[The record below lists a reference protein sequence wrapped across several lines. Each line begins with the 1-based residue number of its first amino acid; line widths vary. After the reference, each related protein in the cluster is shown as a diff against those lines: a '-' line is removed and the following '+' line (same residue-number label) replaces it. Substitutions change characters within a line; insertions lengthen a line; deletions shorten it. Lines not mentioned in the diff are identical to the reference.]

1 MSLTVDRVRFEHRRE
16 ALGIDER
23 SPRLSWVSV
32 GDGQNW
38 QQASYDIEI
47 QRDTSKDTQSFH
59 VNSSDSVFAPWPT
72 SPLRERESATVRVRV
87 TGTDGT
93 ISEWSPWTS
102 VEAGIDQSTW
112 SCDVIESELDGEEG
126 KPHRPIRFRREFE
139 VEDVNSLAKA
149 RLYITAHGLYE
160 CHINGQRVGDHVLA
174 PGWTNYN
181 FQLPFQT
188 FDVSNLLQSG
198 KNTIAAYVAEGWYC
212 GRLGFAGGHENIW
225 GKTLGLQASLFLT
238 PSEGEPVVINTD
250 KSWKED
256 FGPLI
261 SSGIYDGEEFDAR
274 LDESSWLLP
283 DFDDSSWRK
292 VKTTVLSGRERL
304 VAPSG
309 PPIRRTQFQQ
319 PLETRETDSKSI
331 LVDFGQNLVGWV
343 KLRLA
348 AGTAGQKVVIQHAEV
363 LEANKEHV
371 NTRPLR
377 LAKAQDTIVLSGTKP
392 IEWEPK
398 FTFHGFRYA
407 EITGLALTDLLSI
420 EAVVVHSDMERTG
433 WFDCSHPLISKLHKN
448 IVWSMRGNFV
458 GVPTDCPQRDE
469 RLGWTGDIAVFC
481 KTGSFLYDTVGVL
494 KDWLSDV
501 DSEQKHN
508 NNGIPN
514 LFTPDVF
521 PDFPFK
527 PANAVWGDA
536 VVLVP
541 WDLYQASGDKKVLEA
556 QIEGMRAWIDQ
567 GISRNERRLWDTTSV
582 QQLGDWLDP
591 SAPPSEPGLGRTDP
605 VFVANAFLVHVTR
618 LMAKISSIIGDEEGA
633 KKYSNEFNELLEA
646 FSDEYITRRGRV
658 VNDSQTAIALA
669 IHFDLL
675 KTEEQVEVAAAR
687 LEEIIRSE
695 SRFKIASGFVGSAIL
710 GPALSKAGRT
720 QIFHRMLEHRRNP
733 SWLYP
738 VEMGATT
745 IWERWDSMLAD
756 GSVNPGEMTSFNH
769 YALGAVADWMHAVM
783 AGITSLEP
791 GWKKIQIAPIPG
803 GSVTSVSAKHLSPYG
818 MIEVSWVTEGGIFT
832 MTAKIPLNTI
842 AEIKVPGTTDSVQ
855 VGSGTHTFSTA
866 YEQPKWPILPF
877 YRPFT
882 PHDDDV
888 IEI

>member
-1 MSLTVDRVRFEHRRE
+1 MSLTVDKVRLEHHRE

-23 SPRLSWVSV
+23 SPRLSWVSG
-32 GDGQNW
+32 GDVQNW

-47 QRDTSKDTQSFH
+47 QRDSLKDIQSFH
-59 VNSSDSVFAPWPT
+59 ANSSDSVLAPWPT
-72 SPLRERESATVRVRV
+72 DPLQERESARLRVRV
-87 TGTDGT
+87 TGTDGSV
-93 ISEWSPWTS
+93 SEWSFWTA

-112 SCDVIESELDGEEG
+112 SCDVIESGLDGEKG
-126 KPHRPIRFRREFE
+126 KPHRPIRFRRDFE
-139 VEDVNSLAKA
+139 VADVNSLAKA

-160 CHINGQRVGDHVLA
+160 CHINGQRVGDHVLT
-174 PGWTNYN
+174 PGWTNYK

-188 FDVSNLLQSG
+188 FDVTSLLRSG
-198 KNTIAAYVAEGWYC
+198 KNTIAAYVGEGWYC
-212 GRLGFAGGHENIW
+212 GRLGFAGGNENIW

-238 PSEGEPVVINTD
+238 PSDGEPVVINTD
-250 KSWKED
+250 KSWKEE
-256 FGPLI
+256 FGPLL

-274 LDESSWLLP
+274 IDEPSWLLP
-283 DFDDSSWRK
+283 DFDDSNWRQ
-292 VKTTVLSGRERL
+292 VKTATLDRRERL

-319 PLETRETDSKSI
+319 PLETRESKSKSI
-331 LVDFGQNLVGWV
+331 IVDFGQNLVGWV
-343 KLRLA
+343 KIRIA
-348 AGTAGQKVVIQHAEV
+348 AGTSGQKVVIQHGEV
-363 LEANKEHV
+363 LQKDKEHV
-371 NTRPLR
+371 DTRPLR
-377 LAKAQDTIVLSGTKP
+377 NAKAQDSIILSGSDS

-407 EITGLALTDLLSI
+407 EITGLAMADLLSI
-420 EAVVVHSDMERTG
+420 TAVVVHSDMERTG

-469 RLGWTGDIAVFC
+469 RLGWTGDIAVFS

-494 KDWLSDV
+494 KNWLSDV
-501 DSEQKHN
+501 DSEQKQN
-508 NNGIPN
+508 KTGIPN

-521 PDFPFK
+521 PDFPFR
-527 PANAVWGDA
+527 PATAVWGDA

-556 QIEGMRAWIDQ
+556 QIEGMRAWIEQ
-567 GISRNERRLWDTTSV
+567 GIPRNERKLWDTTSV

-591 SAPPSEPGLGRTDP
+591 SAPPSEPGLGRADS
-605 VFVANAFLVHVTR
+605 VFVANAFLVHITR
-618 LMAKISSIIGDEEGA
+618 LMAKISSVVGDEEGA
-633 KKYSNEFNELLEA
+633 KKYLNNFNELLEA
-646 FSDEYITRRGRV
+646 FTDEYITRRGRV

-669 IHFDLL
+669 IHFDFL

-720 QIFHRMLEHRRNP
+720 QIFNRMLEHRRNP

-738 VEMGATT
+738 VQMGATT
-745 IWERWDSMLAD
+745 IWERWDSMLPD

-769 YALGAVADWMHAVM
+769 YALGAVADWMHSVM
-783 AGITSLEP
+783 AGITSLGP

-803 GSVTSVSAKHLSPYG
+803 GSVTSVKAKHLSPYG
-818 MIEVSWVTEGGIFT
+818 MIEVSWAIEGELFT
-832 MTAKIPLNTI
+832 MTVKIPLNSV
-842 AEIKVPGTTDSVQ
+842 AAIKLPASTETVH
-855 VGSGTHTFSTA
+855 VGSGTHTFSA
-866 YEQPKWPILPF
+866 PYEQPEWPILPF

-882 PHDDDV
+882 PHDDDA